1 MYYLGRID
9 EAMKRK
15 DTNDKQLDTL
25 MSKEQ
30 EIMDRLKQ
38 QQQMYR
44 SLRNS
49 KDRSSAMSSLQIT
62 EASAKE
68 MVKDSQTLQF

>member
-49 KDRSSAMSSLQIT
+49 KDRSSAMSSLQMT
-62 EASAKE
+62 EASTKE
-68 MVKDSQTLQF
+68 LVKDSQTLQF